1 MEIEIHRLKNGDLRL
16 DFGQVML
23 HLPPEIIKALQ
34 HVVEKR
40 LNMSGEAERAALEKK
55 LAIFRDLA
63 NKLAHMDDRVLQKVL
78 PQLTPEQLV
87 TLVRLSEGDY
97 FYQKVLRNMSK
108 TNRRQFEEDYARL
121 NRITKHQAV
130 IYMEQII
137 PLLKKAAQEQKALEA
152 QMQQRS

>member
-1 MEIEIHRLKNGDLRL
+1 MDIEIHRLKSGEIRL

-23 HLPPEIIKALQ
+23 HLSPEVIKALQ

-40 LNMSGEAERAALEKK
+40 LNMSGEAERAAIEKK

-78 PQLTPEQLV
+78 PQLAPEQLV

-97 FYQKVLRNMSK
+97 FYRKVLRNMSK

-152 QMQQRS
+152 QMQQG

>member
-1 MEIEIHRLKNGDLRL
+1 MDIEIHKLKNGEIRL

-23 HLPPEIIKALQ
+23 DLPPQVVEALQ
-34 HVVEKR
+34 AVVDKR
-40 LNMSGEAERAALEKK
+40 LNMSGEAERASIKKK
-55 LAIFRDLA
+55 LVIFRDLA

-87 TLVRLSEGDY
+87 TLVRLSDGDY
-97 FYQKVLRNMSK
+97 FYNKVLRNLSK

-121 NRITKHQAV
+121 NRITEHQAV

-152 QMQQRS
+152 QGA

>member
-1 MEIEIHRLKNGDLRL
+1 MGIEIKKLENGEVRL

-23 HLPPEIIKALQ
+23 DLPVSVISTLQ
-34 HVVEKR
+34 QVVDKR
-40 LNMSGEAERAALEKK
+40 LNMSGEAERLAIKKK
-55 LAIFRDLA
+55 LAVFRDLA

-87 TLVRLSEGDY
+87 TLVRLSDGDY
-97 FYQKVLRNMSK
+97 FYNKVLRNLFK

-121 NRITKHQAV
+121 NRITEHQAG

-137 PLLKKAAQEQKALEA
+137 PLLKQAAQEQKRLEME
-152 QMQQRS
+152 QSG

>member
-1 MEIEIHRLKNGDLRL
+1 MEIEVHKLKNGDIRL
-16 DFGQVML
+16 DFGPVML
-23 HLPPEIIKALQ
+23 NLPPQVVKALQ
-34 HVVEKR
+34 QVVEKR
-40 LNMSGEAERAALEKK
+40 LNMSGEAERAAIKKK

-87 TLVRLSEGDY
+87 TLVRLSDGDY
-97 FYQKVLRNMSK
+97 FYNKVMRNLSK

-121 NRITKHQAV
+121 NRITEHQAV

-152 QMQQRS
+152 QLNQG

>member
-1 MEIEIHRLKNGDLRL
+1 MDIEIHKLKNGEIRL

-23 HLPPEIIKALQ
+23 HLSPEVIKTLQ
-34 HVVEKR
+34 QVVEKR
-40 LNMSGEAERAALEKK
+40 LNMSGEAERAAIEKK
-55 LAIFRDLA
+55 LTIFRDLA

-97 FYQKVLRNMSK
+97 FYRKVLRNMSK

-152 QMQQRS
+152 QMQQKV